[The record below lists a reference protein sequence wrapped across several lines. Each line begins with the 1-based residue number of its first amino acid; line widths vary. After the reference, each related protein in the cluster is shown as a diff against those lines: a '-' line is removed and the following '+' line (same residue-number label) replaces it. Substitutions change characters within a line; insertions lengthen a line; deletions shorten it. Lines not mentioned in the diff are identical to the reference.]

1 MSKSTPKP
9 AEPEVLKGD
18 ADAHDD
24 DLIVAPKGKSRGQF
38 IFILGLMVFTLI
50 IFTVGDMF
58 QMLFTGQDSRS
69 NETYFS
75 FEMPDGR
82 RIEKDWTEFAQVKQ
96 ALDNF
101 YYANYGFQGARDV
114 DLSDELAARFLIL
127 EAEAEA
133 AGVYVSDRELGLGL
147 LNGFGVPGSPFSLFG
162 FQNAANYRGI
172 AQSVGIPVS
181 ELDATARRIIRVARY
196 QTLLTAAGT
205 YADGEA
211 VEALWKEQNPERAY
225 DYVKVAVADYKA
237 TAEAEV
243 PNDEELEAWYVD
255 LPQRNSVFNEQ
266 FVLER
271 TRAEFAGLSAGSMD
285 NATQLLEKYPLE
297 EGIEID
303 QLASEYWET
312 VRSSRFVRPVEEQPA
327 VEDEPDMIKR
337 LYYPY
342 EEVEEICK
350 AEAPVHRALVSWLL
364 DLQTAS
370 TSEEGLDLAAEAEAL
385 GLELISDGV
394 ARTRTDWTEREDGI
408 GGPSVAA
415 DLATAGAAT
424 QLTLDVITIED
435 GLFIG
440 HIVERIPSGLPEMS
454 EIRDIVVEKWI
465 EDRAKTLAEEAL
477 EAQREALRQVVAEAE
492 ENDEN
497 TEGEDPEG
505 GDPEDGGNGED
516 DTLPDGLN
524 GENNPI
530 VTDEQFRTQLESAG
544 FTVERR
550 DWLRTNAPSSLDP
563 KGDDPAHEFIAG
575 NFLLSLLEEGEVAE
589 PNTDGD
595 DEFVYLIRCVG
606 DRDAEEADL
615 DPVTYERLSAQVMA
629 ETHNEITERLFSIE
643 RLKEDYDLF
652 LRDSKSEDAESGSES
667 GEDDGADDGASE

>member
-1 MSKSTPKP
+1 MSKSTQKP
-9 AEPEVLKGD
+9 AESELPQGD
-18 ADAHDD
+18 AELHDD

-38 IFILGLMVFTLI
+38 LFILGLMVFTLI

-58 QMLFTGQDSRS
+58 QMLFSGQGTRS
-69 NETYFS
+69 SETYFS
-75 FEMPDGR
+75 FDTPEGEMVQ
-82 RIEKDWTEFAQVKQ
+82 KDWTEFAQVKR
-96 ALDNF
+96 ALDDF

-114 DLSDELAARFLIL
+114 NVSDELAAQFLVL
-127 EAEAEA
+127 DAEARA
-133 AGVYVSDRELGLGL
+133 AGVYVSDKELGMGL
-147 LNGFGVPGSPFSLFG
+147 LNGFGVPGSPFSIYG
-162 FQNAANYRGI
+162 FQNAANYRAI
-172 AQSVGIPVS
+172 AQSRGLSLV
-181 ELDATARRIIRVARY
+181 ELDATARQIIRIARY

-211 VEALWKEQNPERAY
+211 VETLWREQNPERAY

-237 TAEAEV
+237 AAEAEV
-243 PNDEELEAWYVD
+243 PGDEELEAWYVD
-255 LPQRNSVFNEQ
+255 LPMRNSVFNEQ

-271 TRAEFAGLSAGSMD
+271 TRAEFAGLSTAAMGNAG
-285 NATQLLEKYPLE
+285 QLLEKYPLE

-312 VRSSRFVRPVEEQPA
+312 VRSSRFVRPEEEQPA
-327 VEDEPDMIKR
+327 IEDEPDMIKR
-337 LYYPY
+337 LYYPF
-342 EEVEEICK
+342 EEVEEVCK

-370 TSEEGLDLAAEAEAL
+370 TSEEGLDMAAEAAAL
-385 GLELISDGV
+385 GLELVADGV
-394 ARTRTDWTEREDGI
+394 ARTRSDWTDREDGI

-424 QLTLDVITIED
+424 QLTLDVITTED

-440 HIVERIPSGLPEMS
+440 HIVERIPSGLPEMA

-477 EAQREALRQVVAEAE
+477 EAQREALRQVVADAE
-492 ENDEN
+492 ETSEGDPEDGN
-497 TEGEDPEG
+497 TEGEDA
-505 GDPEDGGNGED
+505 PEDPND
-516 DTLPDGLN
+516 LPTGLN
-524 GENNPI
+524 GEDNPI
-530 VTDEQFRTQLESAG
+530 VDDDQFRTQLESAG

-550 DWLRTNAPSSLDP
+550 EWLRTNGPSSLDP
-563 KGDDPAHEFIAG
+563 KGDDPAHEFISG

-606 DRDAEEADL
+606 DRDAEVADL
-615 DPVTYERLSAQVMA
+615 DPVSYQQLSAQAMA
-629 ETHNEITERLFSIE
+629 ELHGEITERLFSVD
-643 RLKEDYDLF
+643 RLKSDYNLY
-652 LRDSKSEDAESGSES
+652 LYESES
-667 GEDDGADDGASE
+667 EGDATSDPEEGTGDEASE